1 MVNEPVSVDVR
12 AGDLLIH
19 MKVWVAGGPRINDCP
34 SCEDG
39 VLVDVLS
46 NRIVVPVTCLE
57 DALHPHCEI
66 VALECHLL
74 ETLLYESFVDEA
86 MHWLFGMISQEPVC
100 EQVQEIIFIVD

>member
-1 MVNEPVSVDVR
+1 VVNEPVSVDFR

-19 MKVWVAGGPRINDCP
+19 MEVWVAGGPRINDCP

-66 VALECHLL
+66 VALVCNLL
-74 ETLLYESFVDEA
+74 EALLHECFVNEA
-86 MHWLFGMISQEPVC
+86 MHGLFSMVSQEPVC
-100 EQVQEIIFIVD
+100 EQVQEIILIVD